1 MNFSSDSNL
10 GHHPPSSLVT
20 PSNIMKLEPVDY
32 SEMTDNGVAVIP
44 NVWSSSPTS
53 VIADRVPHHTNQ
65 GYQTAYSQP
74 VLPLHTPYV
83 TQSRPNSSDFTD
95 SEDEEIDVPAG
106 QQNTYETPHTISDI
120 LRRRHFNETTL
131 THSRLASDQQSDVIV
146 RGRSIA
152 NGYEERRFVVG
163 SVTSE
168 SDPRHVNDCC
178 RTMDL
183 DCLPRLDVV
192 SRYSDSISSGRPYT
206 I

>member
-1 MNFSSDSNL
+1 MKSMNFSSDSNL

-106 QQNTYETPHTISDI
+106 QQNTYVRNSTHDIWYIKTPSFQRNNADTFAISLGPTKWRHRSWSFDSQWVWRTEVRRGFSDLWIRPETC
-120 LRRRHFNETTL
+120 E
-131 THSRLASDQQSDVIV
+131 RLLQDD
-146 RGRSIA
+146 G
-152 NGYEERRFVVG
+152 
-163 SVTSE
+163 
-168 SDPRHVNDCC
+168 
-178 RTMDL
+178 
-183 DCLPRLDVV
+183 PRLF
-192 SRYSDSISSGRPYT
+192 T
-206 I
+206 